1 MVDNLAVSAQG
12 FRRGANRVRKQMWW
26 KVNPRRPLDSLLH
39 LRYGPLEFGFRL
51 MIGYENASMS
61 YWRRN
66 NSPCRHYRY
75 PRQVGF
81 VLILVPIVVK
91 KT

>member
-1 MVDNLAVSAQG
+1 MIDNLAVSAQG
-12 FRRGANRVRKQMWW
+12 FRRGANRVRKQLWW
-26 KVNPRRPLDSLLH
+26 KVPSPLTSRLSSLDC
-39 LRYGPLEFGFRL
+39 GVGFRL

-66 NSPCRHYRY
+66 NSPCCHYRY
-75 PRQVGF
+75 
-81 VLILVPIVVK
+81 VLSGIVLTFVPIVVK